1 MHRRRLGVVVTGA
14 LDIIGRAVVV
24 GRGVRVVI
32 VVRNRGEN
40 GRATVGLTGRAG
52 RVVRMAGI
60 VRAGREV
67 HVIRVGRINR
77 AGRAGRVDRIDR
89 GNRRVGAVRVAGLA
103 SHVVALR
110 LGTGGIAGSIGPLGR
125 RKLNRN
131 LLLSPATILFRDQVN
146 GWYLLVERHA
156 VMSSC

>member
-14 LDIIGRAVVV
+14 LDIVGRAVVV

-32 VVRNRGEN
+32 VVGNRGEN

-52 RVVRMAGI
+52 RV
-60 VRAGREV
+60 
-67 HVIRVGRINR
+67 NR
-77 AGRAGRVDRIDR
+77 AGRVVRIDR

-103 SHVVALR
+103 SHIVALR
-110 LGTGGIAGSIGPLGR
+110 LGTGGIAGSIGPLRR